1 MKVKDRLMV
10 YITLGVLGFIGLVLL
25 GEYLVIL
32 YATNQTGEVI
42 GTEPDVIVLVQNA
55 LVGLIGIIGGY
66 FGGKPP
72 RKSSNAEEKK
82 RRFQSNSNKRWL
94 DCATS

>member
-1 MKVKDRLMV
+1 MV

-25 GEYLVIL
+25 GEYLVIM

-42 GTEPDVIVLVQNA
+42 GTEPDVIILVQNA

-66 FGGKPP
+66 FGGK
-72 RKSSNAEEKK
+72 SSKEE
-82 RRFQSNSNKRWL
+82 
-94 DCATS
+94 

>member
-25 GEYLVIL
+25 GEYLVIM

-66 FGGKPP
+66 FGGKAS
-72 RKSSNAEEKK
+72 KDE
-82 RRFQSNSNKRWL
+82 
-94 DCATS
+94 